1 MTTQDLRIQFY
12 RETGHYDPIDNYDYY
27 ANTSISE
34 KDYDYIK
41 WLEEKLVDDENYINS
56 IDKSIDQFL
65 NMRK

>member
-1 MTTQDLRIQFY
+1 MTTQDLRIQFR
-12 RETGHYDPIDNYDYY
+12 RETGQYAPIDDYDPHIRS
-27 ANTSISE
+27 SISE
-34 KDYDYIK
+34 KDYIK